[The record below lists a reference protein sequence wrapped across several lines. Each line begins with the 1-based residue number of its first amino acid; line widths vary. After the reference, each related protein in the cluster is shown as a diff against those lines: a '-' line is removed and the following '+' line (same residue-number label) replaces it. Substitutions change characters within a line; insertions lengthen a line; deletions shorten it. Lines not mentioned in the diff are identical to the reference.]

1 MTTRRSFIK
10 GAGLL
15 AGGVLTTGMAEAQT
29 GGTTA
34 AMSMANRFRE
44 LLKGSEPILAPA
56 AHDVLTARLIE
67 AAGFPVITVGG
78 SATSAE
84 HMIPDVGLITITEL
98 IEFAGNIA
106 ENVNIPVFGDGD
118 DGGGSPI
125 NVYRATRNFEKRGLA
140 AVMYEDTVTVKHL
153 AGRSDLVTKGQ
164 MVDKIKA
171 AVDARTNNIVVIART
186 DALAERETMEQALD
200 RGAAYA
206 EAGADM
212 IFFSGMNL
220 NDTPRAQGI
229 VKKPLM
235 STVNATTTPAR
246 LKEAK
251 IAFGVYAGQILQI
264 SLGAAYQALQELKT
278 TGLMTNASKMSI
290 PNEVYAKLTE
300 SAEVTA
306 RARKY
311 NLIK

>member
-1 MTTRRSFIK
+1 
-10 GAGLL
+10 
-15 AGGVLTTGMAEAQT
+15 MAEKL
-29 GGTTA
+29 
-34 AMSMANRFRE
+34 RE
-44 LLKGSEPILAPA
+44 LLKSGEPVLAPA

-67 AAGFPVITVGG
+67 ATGFPVITVGG
-78 SATSAE
+78 SAVSAQ

-106 ENVNIPVFGDGD
+106 ESVNIPVFADGD

-140 AVMYEDTVTVKHL
+140 AVMYEDTVTIKHL
-153 AGRSDLVTKGQ
+153 GGRSDLVTKAQ

-171 AVDARTNNIVVIART
+171 AVDARTNNIVIIART
-186 DALAERETMEQALD
+186 DALSERETMEQALD
-200 RGAAYA
+200 RGAAYS

-220 NDTPRAQGI
+220 NDTAKAQAL

-235 STVNATTTPAR
+235 STVNATTAPAR

-251 IAFGVYAGQILQI
+251 IAFGVYAGQLLQI

-278 TGLMTNASKMSI
+278 TGLMTNSLKTQI
-290 PNEVYAKLTE
+290 PTDVYAKLIE

-311 NLIK
+311 NLLK